1 MEPIISPIY
10 IYAISFIKN
19 LDAFLF
25 IVMVVSLLAILF
37 TFFMMATDWNFND
50 FPFFY
55 KENNPGENQRMKTYR
70 KIIKYSLIVAVVS
83 GIVKVF
89 IPTEREMY
97 AMMMAPQITPENLDI
112 VANKIIDFVKKIQEV
127 K

>member
-25 IVMVVSLLAILF
+25 IVMVVSLLAILL
-37 TFFMMATDWNFND
+37 TVWMMAADSYCND
-50 FPFFY
+50 F
-55 KENNPGENQRMKTYR
+55 
-70 KIIKYSLIVAVVS
+70 
-83 GIVKVF
+83 
-89 IPTEREMY
+89 
-97 AMMMAPQITPENLDI
+97 
-112 VANKIIDFVKKIQEV
+112 VANKIIDFVEKIQEV

>member
-1 MEPIISPIY
+1 MEPIVSPIY

-25 IVMVVSLLAILF
+25 LVIVVSLLAILL
-37 TFFMMATDWNFND
+37 TVWMIAADSYCND
-50 FPFFY
+50 FPFFERDDDS
-55 KENNPGENQRMKTYR
+55 KGKPRMKTYR
-70 KIIKYSLIVAVVS
+70 TIIKYVAIIAVVS
-83 GIVKVF
+83 AIVKVF